1 MKKGEKTM
9 FGNSNKKKLLAVADG
24 MALPLE
30 DVPDPAFSGKM
41 LGDGFAVEPSVG
53 VFYSP
58 VDGRVESVTDTRH
71 AYSIR
76 SDDGLDILVHIGID
90 TVELKG
96 KGFSSL
102 VAAGDRV
109 KAGEPIA
116 RADLDLIRAGGLPTI
131 TPVLVSNTEELG
143 AFELSLG
150 EVKGGASAVLRY
162 RK

>member
-1 MKKGEKTM
+1 M
-9 FGNSNKKKLLAVADG
+9 FGNSNRKKLLAVADG
-24 MALPLE
+24 MALPLD
-30 DVPDPAFSGKM
+30 DVPDPAFAGKM
-41 LGDGFAVEPSVG
+41 LGDGFAVEPSSG

-58 VDGRVESVTDTRH
+58 VDGKVESVTDTLH

-90 TVELKG
+90 TVGLKG

-102 VAAGDRV
+102 VAPGDRV

-131 TPVLVSNTEELG
+131 TPVLVSNPEELKS
-143 AFELSLG
+143 FELSLG
-150 EVKGGASAVLRY
+150 EVKGGASAVLKY
-162 RK
+162 KK

>member
-1 MKKGEKTM
+1 M
-9 FGNSNKKKLLAVADG
+9 FGNSNRKKLLAVADG
-24 MALPLE
+24 MALPLD
-30 DVPDPAFSGKM
+30 DVPDPAFSGRM
-41 LGDGFAVEPSVG
+41 LGDGFAVEPSAG

-58 VDGRVESVTDTRH
+58 VDGKVESVTDTRH

-102 VAAGDRV
+102 VSTGDRV

-116 RADLDLIRAGGLPTI
+116 RVDLDLIRAGGMPTI
-131 TPVLVSNTEELG
+131 TPVLVSNADELK

-150 EVKGGASAVLRY
+150 EVKGGASAVLKY